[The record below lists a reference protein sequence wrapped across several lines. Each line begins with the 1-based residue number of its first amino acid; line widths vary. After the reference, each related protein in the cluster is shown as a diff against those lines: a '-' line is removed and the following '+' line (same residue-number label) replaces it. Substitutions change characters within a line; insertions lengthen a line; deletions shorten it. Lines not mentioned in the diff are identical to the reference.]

1 MLHITTEVGKVGKKE
16 RERRHYPQVHNLPSV
31 PMYKAQGRLFIP
43 HNYGTNM
50 EWVPHGQYIEPEVTE
65 SGPDWSS
72 RLRYIPDPENP
83 EYPAAEIWPNN
94 WRSMRPYPSMC
105 VLSDTVFPD
114 LDDNNNNNDN
124 DNNNSDGTNSVAY
137 NNCEFSFEEPAASKN
152 VTFQQRV
159 SEASHQCKPP
169 YEWPE
174 ESIEEYLQKC
184 FLGDRGKRKGIWT
197 YKRSDKEWLLD
208 PGLTKV
214 GLRCTFNGEH
224 KATSTSE
231 SELTHS
237 MLLGKGRPENM
248 IDKRN
253 EMTEASPGDKSYQA
267 AEYSPS
273 FHKLGCTRP
282 LTRYGPARSM
292 HTPDTFIPLMPLF
305 EKSREP
311 YVQKEKGR
319 QVQKEID
326 EVRRLE
332 AWKPATPL
340 IQTIPVIEDKKKP
353 T

>member
-94 WRSMRPYPSMC
+94 WRSMRPYP
-105 VLSDTVFPD
+105 
-114 LDDNNNNNDN
+114 
-124 DNNNSDGTNSVAY
+124 
-137 NNCEFSFEEPAASKN
+137 
-152 VTFQQRV
+152 
-159 SEASHQCKPP
+159 
-169 YEWPE
+169 
-174 ESIEEYLQKC
+174 
-184 FLGDRGKRKGIWT
+184 WT

-340 IQTIPVIEDKKKP
+340 IQTIPVIEDKKCRENSAREKKKRTARKVTASRTTNASKETIQKKVDP
-353 T
+353 SSMYFLEAS